1 MSDSEPEDPPT
12 REAVSPDT
20 GPPGKDRSDA
30 TFAEHAPAGVLTP
43 IPGRSLDRPPKDKP
57 GMVATF
63 ERRSPWVTTAW
74 NAAERFR
81 AAKSP
86 LIAGGTAYYAFLAMF
101 SLLAFAYGVVAIL
114 GADQLSRWLT
124 DALEEGLPGLV
135 GDDGIDPDTLA
146 RIGRSASLVGLA
158 AMLWS
163 GSAVMIA
170 TSDALHQLYG
180 APPDGRN
187 LVARRAHL
195 MGWLTIIGPLIVVS
209 YTLSTAVSGF
219 GTRVLDG
226 WGIESGATRAL
237 LLVGGT
243 ALTFVLDVGIVALL
257 LGRLGGIA
265 PSRRSVLVGAVV
277 GAVAIGLLKALMAT
291 IISWSVD
298 KPEYGSF
305 ALPIAILVVLW
316 LQSMALYAAASLA
329 AGTAETAELHAG
341 RRSAA
346 NV

>member
-1 MSDSEPEDPPT
+1 MSDTEDDHGQ
-12 REAVSPDT
+12 PD
-20 GPPGKDRSDA
+20 PDRPDQSTDTTA
-30 TFAEHAPAGVLTP
+30 QAPAEVLTP
-43 IPGRSLDRPPKDKP
+43 IPGRSLDKPPKDKP
-57 GMVATF
+57 DVVARF
-63 ERRSPWVTTAW
+63 ERRSPWVTAGW
-74 NAAERFR
+74 NALDRFR

-114 GADQLSRWLT
+114 GADELSRWLT

-135 GDDGIDPDTLA
+135 GDEGIDPDTLA

-163 GSAVMIA
+163 GSAVMTA

-187 LVARRAHL
+187 LVARRGYL
-195 MGWLTIIGPLIVVS
+195 MGWLAIIGPLIVVS

-219 GTRVLDG
+219 GTRLLDD
-226 WGIESGATRAL
+226 WGIENGATRSLVL
-237 LLVGGT
+237 LGGVV
-243 ALTFVLDVGIVALL
+243 LTFVLDVGIMALL

-265 PSRRSVLVGAVV
+265 PARRPLLVGSVLGAVV
-277 GAVAIGLLKALMAT
+277 IGLLKALMAT

-316 LQSMALYAAASLA
+316 LQSMALYAAASLT
-329 AGTAETAELHAG
+329 AGTAETTELRTDA
-341 RRSAA
+341 
-346 NV
+346 